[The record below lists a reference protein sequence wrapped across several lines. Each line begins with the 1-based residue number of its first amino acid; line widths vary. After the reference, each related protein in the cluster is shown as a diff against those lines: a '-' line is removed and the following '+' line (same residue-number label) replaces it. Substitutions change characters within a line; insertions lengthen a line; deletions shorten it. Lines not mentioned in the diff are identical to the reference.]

1 MSEEQIKA
9 FLEAVKADEGLKER
23 LKAAVDSDSV
33 VAIAKE
39 TGFLISAD
47 ELQRARAEISED
59 ELEGVSGGAFSKIGT
74 YFCNGFNC

>member
-47 ELQRARAEISED
+47 ELHRDRAEISED

-74 YFCNGFNC
+74 YFCEGFNC